1 MERAVADSVQY
12 AKVVTSFE
20 QQAREVK
27 IGVKNFGLNS
37 TVGVSTNRA
46 NNRTPHLNR
55 CVCSISLAGA
65 LLGAG
70 ITKMHNKLPLSL
82 RQL

>member
-1 MERAVADSVQY
+1 MGIGEGSSRLRVQY

-46 NNRTPHLNR
+46 NNRTPHLN
-55 CVCSISLAGA
+55 SISLAGA

-70 ITKMHNKLPLSL
+70 ITKMHKKLPLSL